1 MCLNLSPL
9 NLQKAIQML
18 SVKLG
23 IWRIF
28 KLLIKY
34 LTLQVNAKL
43 SVLLF
48 LWLYGDLYKYWSSIS
63 LLPVWSVP
71 HCPNYPG
78 PEEVQMCIP
87 MSGCSLTTPLCC
99 PFVLTDEMQIF
110 TSQACEAQIRQEE
123 EEEGPQSCSSFHTC
137 GAALHGQGGGQCQQ
151 RHAGEPACSSWVL
164 LELQSAMGQGETG
177 NIRPLSAQ
185 NSFHLRKSWPCH
197 HFAHESGKVKPSPL

>member
-48 LWLYGDLYKYWSSIS
+48 LWLYGDLYKYWSSVS
-63 LLPVWSVP
+63 LLPVQSDPHHPKLARTRGGTNVHSHVRLLTNNSCVLPICSHWWDAGICKSSMWDPNKAGGRRRRPSELFLFPYLWWGLARIGRRSVQAKS
-71 HCPNYPG
+71 CLGTDTLFWEPG
-78 PEEVQMCIP
+78 
-87 MSGCSLTTPLCC
+87 
-99 PFVLTDEMQIF
+99 FY
-110 TSQACEAQIRQEE
+110 
-123 EEEGPQSCSSFHTC
+123 
-137 GAALHGQGGGQCQQ
+137 
-151 RHAGEPACSSWVL
+151 
-164 LELQSAMGQGETG
+164 
-177 NIRPLSAQ
+177 
-185 NSFHLRKSWPCH
+185 
-197 HFAHESGKVKPSPL
+197 